1 MVYLIICPCDKYYVG
16 RTENPCPRWSNHKSH
31 VRNRYNT
38 CNLASH
44 CVISHSDLTGPGKL
58 VELEEVKSSL
68 KLILLEALGKN
79 AELKDLR
86 ALEDVWR
93 TRLESW
99 APAGLNSRED

>member
-1 MVYLIICPCDKYYVG
+1 M
-16 RTENPCPRWSNHKSH
+16 
-31 VRNRYNT
+31 RNRYTT

-44 CVISHSDLTGPGKL
+44 CITAHSDLSGPGKL
-58 VELEEVKSSL
+58 RELEEVKSSL
-68 KLILLEALGKN
+68 RFILLEALGRD
-79 AELKDLR
+79 AALKDLR